1 MQSIDINAVVSEV
14 RPVLAGEAR
23 RRAVALDVALAEGLP
38 RLTGNRVHLQQVVLN
53 LVLNALD
60 AVGEQPG
67 AARRSVTIHTAW
79 TGTDVEVA
87 VTDTGPGILP
97 ERLPRVFESF
107 FTTKREGMGL
117 GLSIARS
124 LVEAHGGRI
133 WVENN
138 DGGGATFRF
147 ALRAE
152 VLSSSRG
159 TDEQPVKAA
168 AAEPAPARQPL

>member
-1 MQSIDINAVVSEV
+1 
-14 RPVLAGEAR
+14 
-23 RRAVALDVALAEGLP
+23 
-38 RLTGNRVHLQQVVLN
+38 
-53 LVLNALD
+53 
-60 AVGEQPG
+60 
-67 AARRSVTIHTAW
+67 
-79 TGTDVEVA
+79 VEVA

-133 WVENN
+133 CADNN

-147 ALRAE
+147 ALPAE
-152 VLSSSRG
+152 ALSSRD
-159 TDEQPVKAA
+159 TDERPVKTA
-168 AAEPAPARQPL
+168 AAEPAPARHPS